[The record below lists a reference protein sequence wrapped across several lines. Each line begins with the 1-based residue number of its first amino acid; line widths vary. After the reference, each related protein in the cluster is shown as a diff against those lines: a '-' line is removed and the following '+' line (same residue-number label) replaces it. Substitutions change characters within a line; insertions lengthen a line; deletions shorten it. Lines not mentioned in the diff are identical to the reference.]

1 MTGVSMTMRPNMR
14 VNATARL
21 AGRRLRAPF
30 RSVRNGGGSSVQNGG
45 CRSSAGRPLADPQQG
60 EHRRPPENE
69 RFIEALRA
77 ECYQMM
83 GGHIRFPRSC
93 GRIFP

>member
-1 MTGVSMTMRPNMR
+1 METD
-14 VNATARL
+14 AKKTARL
-21 AGRRLRAPF
+21 SSVST
-30 RSVRNGGGSSVQNGG
+30 SVRNGGAGIAPKGVIIRLLGG
-45 CRSSAGRPLADPQQG
+45 RLPTDIRVSIGAPL
-60 EHRRPPENE
+60 ENE

>member
-30 RSVRNGGGSSVQNGG
+30 RSVRNGGGGIAPEGVH
-45 CRSSAGRPLADPQQG
+45 RSSAGRPPADSRPG
-60 EHRRPPENE
+60 ERRGPAGE
-69 RFIEALRA
+69 
-77 ECYQMM
+77 
-83 GGHIRFPRSC
+83 
-93 GRIFP
+93 